1 MKFTILNKAE
11 VILMAKINKKKPNTA
26 NTENL
31 NTPQYVVENSQD
43 LAQNGG
49 ENKESKNK
57 KMYKGEDRVKKA
69 PFKTLG
75 RIFKFMLTGKNT
87 LIFIASILCIVLSSY
102 ASVQSMAMIEDLLIE
117 INIQLESV
125 KMGLSE
131 AISYSGILRVITTMV
146 IIFVIGVVASYL
158 QNMLYIELAQR
169 TIRDFRDT
177 MFSKMQYFP
186 VRYFDT
192 HTFGETMSR
201 FTNDVDT
208 MQDLISNSIPNI
220 ISSLVTITVCLIEMI
235 LKSWQLTL
243 VVLITVFLMFFVIK
257 GLGAKSA
264 HFFIKR
270 QYSIGKLNGYIE
282 EMMSGQKVVKVFCHE
297 NENQANFDVINE
309 ELNENST
316 KANKYANIFMPI
328 MANLTYVQ
336 YVLIAVVGAV
346 LANYNLLTVNDTTVS
361 YSAASIAVISA
372 FLLLSRSFTRPINM
386 VSQQFNAVVMA
397 LAGAGRIFDL
407 LDTEPETDEGYVT
420 LVKAHYNE
428 KGEIVE
434 GKVGDWFY
442 AWKHPHGDGTLSYT
456 KLEGH
461 VLLKN
466 VDFSYDGKKQVLFDI
481 TVDAKP
487 GTKVALIGKT
497 GAGKTTISN
506 LINRFYDIDDGKIR
520 YDGININK
528 IKKEDLRRS
537 LGVVLQEIN
546 LFTDTVMENIRYG
559 NPEATDEQVYAAAKL
574 VHADDFIKRLPEGY
588 NTVLTLDGSN
598 LSQGQRQLLS
608 IARVAVADPPAM
620 ILDEA
625 TSSIDT
631 RTEKIV
637 QDGMDNLMKGRTVF
651 VIAHRLSTVKN
662 ADNIMVM
669 DGGKIIEQG
678 NHDELMAHKGMYY
691 SLYTGSTLE

>member
-1 MKFTILNKAE
+1 
-11 VILMAKINKKKPNTA
+11 MAKLMNKPTGA
-26 NTENL
+26 
-31 NTPQYVVENSQD
+31 
-43 LAQNGG
+43 G
-49 ENKESKNK
+49 
-57 KMYKGEDRVKKA
+57 A
-69 PFKTLG
+69 PVGRHPLKTLG
-75 RIFKFMLTGKNT
+75 RALKYT
-87 LIFIASILCIVLSSY
+87 LKGRNAILFVIALFCIVLSSY
-102 ASVQSMAMIEDLLIE
+102 ASVQSMAMIEDLLIQ
-117 INIQLESV
+117 INVQFEAAKAGLEV
-125 KMGLSE
+125 T
-131 AISYSGILRVITTMV
+131 YRPILGV
-146 IIFVIGVVASYL
+146 IIKMVVIFAIGVVATFLSNRL
-158 QNMLYIELAQR
+158 NVVLAQS
-169 TIRDFRDT
+169 TIRDIRDT
-177 MFSKMQYFP
+177 MFAKMQRLP

-208 MQDLISNSIPNI
+208 MQELISNSIPNI
-220 ISSLVTITVCLIEMI
+220 ISSLVTITVCLVEM
-235 LKSWQLTL
+235 LVKSWQLTL

-264 HFFIKR
+264 HYFIKR
-270 QYSIGKLNGYIE
+270 QASIGKVNGYVE
-282 EMMSGQKVVKVFCHE
+282 EMMNGQKVVKVFCHE
-297 NENQANFDVINE
+297 EKNQFNFDKINE
-309 ELNENST
+309 ELNFNST

-336 YVLIAVVGAV
+336 YVLIAVIGAL
-346 LANYNLLTVNDTTVS
+346 LANNGLLIVNDQTVA
-361 YSAASIAVISA
+361 YSSATIALISA

-397 LAGAGRIFDL
+397 LAGAERIFGLMDE
-407 LDTEPETDEGYVT
+407 EPETDAGYVT
-420 LVKAHYNE
+420 LAKAHMEN
-428 KGEIVE
+428 GEIQE
-434 GKVGDWFY
+434 GKEGDWFY

-461 VLLKN
+461 VVLKD
-466 VDFSYDGKKQVLFDI
+466 VDFSYDGEKQVLYDI

-528 IKKEDLRRS
+528 IKKADLRKS

-559 NPEATDEQVYAAAKL
+559 NPEATDEEVYAAAKL
-574 VHADDFIKRLPEGY
+574 VHADEFIKRLPQGY
-588 NTVLTLDGSN
+588 NTVLTLDGAN

-631 RTEKIV
+631 RTEAIV
-637 QDGMDNLMKGRTVF
+637 QSGMDNLMKGRTVF

-669 DGGKIIEQG
+669 DGGKIVEQG
-678 NHDELMAHKGMYY
+678 NHEELMNQKGMYY
-691 SLYTGSTLE
+691 TLYTGSSIG